1 VFHVKHEGSPWEAL
15 SESQREALRD
25 YEDLLR
31 TIAVPRRMVSSADV
45 DRLHERHVLDSL
57 RGVPWLPRHAARA
70 CDVGS
75 GAGLPGVPIA
85 VAEPGLEVTLSE
97 PRLQRVA
104 FLELVVERLGLAN
117 VVVQSGS
124 GQELPPGHFD
134 ACFARALADPAR
146 TWAVAGPLLAP
157 AGRLLYWAGR
167 TFGPEDVPKG
177 VRVQVEDPPLESG
190 GPIVIMTR
198 Q

>member
-1 VFHVKHEGSPWEAL
+1 MKHEGSPWEAL
-15 SESQREALRD
+15 SESQRDALLD
-25 YEDLLR
+25 YEDFLR
-31 TIAVPRRMVSSADV
+31 TTAIPRRMVSAADV
-45 DRLHERHVLDSL
+45 ERLHERHVLDSL
-57 RGVPWLPRHAARA
+57 RAVPWLPRDAARA

-75 GAGLPGVPIA
+75 GAGLPGIPIA
-85 VAEPGLEVTLSE
+85 VAEPSLEVTLSE

-104 FLELVVERLGLAN
+104 FLELVVERLSLDN

-124 GQELPPGHFD
+124 AQELPPGRFD

-146 TWAVAGPLLAP
+146 TWEVAGPLLAP
-157 AGRLLYWAGR
+157 AGRLIYWAGR
-167 TFGPEDVPKG
+167 SFGPEDVPKS
-177 VRVQVEDPPLESG
+177 VRVQVADPPLESG

>member
-1 VFHVKHEGSPWEAL
+1 MKHEGSPWEAL
-15 SESQREALRD
+15 SESKREVLRV

-57 RGVPWLPRHAARA
+57 RGLQWLPRHAARA

-97 PRLQRVA
+97 QRLQRVA
-104 FLELVVERLGLAN
+104 FLELVAERLGLAN

-134 ACFARALADPAR
+134 VCFARALADPAR

-177 VRVQVEDPPLESG
+177 VRVQVADPPLESG

>member
-1 VFHVKHEGSPWEAL
+1 MKHEGSPWEAL
-15 SESQREALRD
+15 SEAQREALRD

-57 RGVPWLPRHAARA
+57 RGLQWLPRHAARA

-85 VAEPGLEVTLSE
+85 VGEPGLEVTLSE

-124 GQELPPGHFD
+124 GQELPPGRFD
-134 ACFARALADPAR
+134 VCFARALADPAR

-177 VRVQVEDPPLESG
+177 VRVQVADPPLESG